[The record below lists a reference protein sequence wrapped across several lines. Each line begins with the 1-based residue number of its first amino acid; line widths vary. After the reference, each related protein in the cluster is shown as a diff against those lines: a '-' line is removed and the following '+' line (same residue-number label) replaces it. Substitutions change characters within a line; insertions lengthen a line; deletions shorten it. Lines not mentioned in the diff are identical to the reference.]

1 MCGFGGGGGW
11 VPVIDVYLHQV
22 HVFVL
27 IPLTTARML
36 VCRFSWGGGGGGGGG
51 GINSNSKGR
60 CEIVLDFSYEVIFY
74 FVVVVIVVGSYLRL
88 QISQV
93 TQQSKRFDNLFWGYL
108 FLLLKV
114 SSSPGTENI

>member
-1 MCGFGGGGGW
+1 MGWGCGA
-11 VPVIDVYLHQV
+11 
-22 HVFVL
+22 
-27 IPLTTARML
+27 LTHNCK
-36 VCRFSWGGGGGGGGG
+36 V
-51 GINSNSKGR
+51 R